1 MYLAYCDDEEI
12 QLEYMRR
19 LAEQWG
25 EENQVTVRF
34 MAYRSAEEVLFEN
47 MLSYPFDLLL
57 LDIDMKDMNGM
68 ELARKIRESDKKL
81 PIVFLTNRRE
91 YVFEGYEVNALRYLL
106 KPMDKEKLYP
116 LLDEIEN
123 SGREEKSYLI
133 EAVAGEKVKLYL
145 EDIIYIETQG
155 HYLTIHTESQNY
167 ELKKSLTEL
176 EEELRAAAPA
186 RCFFVS
192 THRSFLVN
200 IAYAERVMRTEC
212 VLSEG
217 SRVPVSRNSY
227 KHVNEAFISY
237 YK

>member
-12 QLEYMRR
+12 QLEYIRR

-57 LDIDMKDMNGM
+57 LDIDMKDMDGM

-106 KPMDKEKLYP
+106 KPMDKAKLYP
-116 LLDEIEN
+116 LLDEVEIPG
-123 SGREEKSYLI
+123 GRKISYLI

-145 EDIIYIETQG
+145 EDIIY
-155 HYLTIHTESQNY
+155 Y
-167 ELKKSLTEL
+167 
-176 EEELRAAAPA
+176 
-186 RCFFVS
+186 
-192 THRSFLVN
+192 
-200 IAYAERVMRTEC
+200 
-212 VLSEG
+212 
-217 SRVPVSRNSY
+217 
-227 KHVNEAFISY
+227 
-237 YK
+237 